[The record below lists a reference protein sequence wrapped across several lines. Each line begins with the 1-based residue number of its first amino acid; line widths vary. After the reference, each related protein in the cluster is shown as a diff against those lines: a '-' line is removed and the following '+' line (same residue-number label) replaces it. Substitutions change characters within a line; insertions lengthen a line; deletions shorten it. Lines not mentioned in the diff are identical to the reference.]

1 MSISRTA
8 HNTYEKLD
16 KDYYMLLL
24 AKNEEP
30 YSFFDKNKIVKD
42 MNPEHFDEEK
52 FDMKATVEK
61 LQEFLR
67 NRAVTSETGIDDEKT
82 SGCAKIKVKT
92 KK

>member
-8 HNTYEKLD
+8 HNTYEKID
-16 KDYYMLLL
+16 KDNYMLLL

-52 FDMKATVEK
+52 FDMKETVEK

-67 NRAVTSETGIDDEKT
+67 KRTAISENGIDDEKT
-82 SGCAKIKVKT
+82 SGCSKIKVKN